1 MRNRSLL
8 IVDGVWYNH
17 FMVNQFS
24 IVMLVPNL
32 MFATRIED
40 VAHKNDAAVIS
51 PPDRASFLNALLD
64 GGRLALID
72 ANSLDPAWLEW
83 VAAAKDN
90 PASESVPVI
99 AFGSHTDLTLRDR
112 CLNAGV
118 DRYMARS
125 NFVDGLPE
133 IIAAAVRETTDDPCS
148 EPLPAGVLHGLEEFN
163 AGQYFEQHETLELVW
178 RAEMR
183 PIRDLYRGVLQ
194 IGVGCLQLERGN
206 AVGALKMID
215 RAVRWLQPFRP
226 ACQTIDVDRLLAD
239 TARLRNEIERAGLD
253 HPERAN
259 RAFFPKVFLVSG

>member
-1 MRNRSLL
+1 MTDQPTL
-8 IVDGVWYNH
+8 
-17 FMVNQFS
+17 
-24 IVMLVPNL
+24 VMLVPNL

-40 VAHKNDAAVIS
+40 AARALHTAVVS

-64 GGRLALID
+64 GVRLVLID

-83 VAAAKDN
+83 VSAAKDN
-90 PASESVPVI
+90 PASEIVPVI
-99 AFGSHTDLTLRDR
+99 AFGSHTDLPLRDR

-133 IIAAAVRETTDDPCS
+133 IIAAAVRETTDDPCG
-148 EPLPAGVLHGLEEFN
+148 EPLPAGVIHGLEEFN

-194 IGVGCLQLERGN
+194 IGVGCLQIKRGN
-206 AVGALKMID
+206 AIGALKMID

-239 TARLRNEIERAGLD
+239 TALLRNEIERTGLN
-253 HPERAN
+253 HPERVN
-259 RAFFPKVFLVSG
+259 RALFPKVHYGYRSTGNQ

>member
-1 MRNRSLL
+1 MDTQS
-8 IVDGVWYNH
+8 
-17 FMVNQFS
+17 S

-40 VAHKNDAAVIS
+40 VAHKNGAAVIS
-51 PPDRASFLNALLD
+51 PSDRASFLNVLLN
-64 GGRLALID
+64 GARLVLID
-72 ANSLDPAWLEW
+72 ANSLDPAGLEW
-83 VAAAKDN
+83 IAVAKDN
-90 PASESVPVI
+90 PASEVVPII

-112 CLNAGV
+112 CLTAGI

-125 NFVDGLPE
+125 NFVEGLPE

-148 EPLPAGVLHGLEEFN
+148 EPLPEGVIRGLEEFN
-163 AGQYFEQHETLELVW
+163 EGKYFEQHETLELVW

-194 IGVGCLQLERGN
+194 IGVGCLQIERGN
-206 AVGALKMID
+206 AIGALKMID

-253 HPERAN
+253 HPERVN
-259 RAFFPKVFLVSG
+259 RALFPRVFLVRE